1 MDIYKKTFAAI
12 SGILFIV
19 ITALFFIVSV
29 TPLYIIA
36 YIFALLGIIGLWS
49 SAMFVLKNASAYP
62 WVAAIPIAAIK
73 YLCLELV
80 LSAVFVILEQLGLY
94 SLPTAFFIIA
104 HILILAIFAIRI
116 IMLNAGK
123 KEIERVE
130 GTVKQSTFDWKL
142 LIADIQALAE
152 RSPELKSLLDA
163 IKYSDPAT
171 PPELAEYDEKIRDG
185 ITALEKAVDVGNGT
199 LISELSITLQRQIK
213 DRNNRAKLLK

>member
-49 SAMFVLKNASAYP
+49 SAMFVLKNSGAYP